1 MTQTPL
7 RPAVSAEIGGLG
19 NRMKSWVSAMRLAP
33 SPEEALVH
41 WPVNQYMP
49 AEFGALFDNDCAIG
63 EIPADANVYK
73 SWRLHIMPEDESQL
87 PAGFATVGAGAHPV
101 VRGLGKIWW
110 NITGRHDDRYRYMLF
125 PKYHSRRITRADAR
139 HIDLEYGRIPAYF
152 RNVYGDLFAR
162 IHIYPAILDSARE
175 WADTNIDDTV
185 IGVQIRT
192 WRDEPRRYRKYHLPA
207 MKRLR
212 HMMAAA
218 DTDARFLVVSD
229 SDDIAAALAAA
240 VDKERIIEFPRT
252 TSRNDSWQTV
262 EGVSEDL
269 IDMLLLSR
277 TDRLFASYLST
288 FSEVA
293 WWLGG
298 AKADVQVF

>member
-1 MTQTPL
+1 MTQPSAQPT
-7 RPAVSAEIGGLG
+7 VSAEIGGLG

-33 SPEEALVH
+33 SPDQALVY
-41 WPVNQYMP
+41 WPVNKYMP
-49 AEFGALFDNDCAIG
+49 ALFGALFDNDCAVG
-63 EIPADANVYK
+63 DIPADANVYK
-73 SWRLHIMPEDESQL
+73 SWRLAIMPEDESEL

-110 NITGRHDDRYRYMLF
+110 NISGRRDDRYRYMLF

-139 HIDLEYGRIPAYF
+139 HIDLEYGRIPAHF
-152 RNVYGDLFAR
+152 RNVYGELFRR
-162 IHIYPAILDSARE
+162 IRIFPAILETAGN
-175 WADTNIDDTV
+175 WADANIDKKV

-212 HMMAAA
+212 RMMAAA
-218 DTDARFLVVSD
+218 PSDARFLVVSD
-229 SDDIAAALAAA
+229 SDDVAAVLAAE
-240 VDKERIIEFPRT
+240 VDDKRIIEFPRT

-298 AKADVQVF
+298 ARAEVRVF